1 MPPSRRTAGPGET
14 SIGAVSLPPSEAH
27 EVARPTSTADPPG
40 PKQTCVGAG
49 TSATAEPAADASGGG
64 RCARDGHALRR
75 RKTTM
80 EGRGT
85 GATVAQV
92 ARRGH
97 EALRVFT
104 SMVRALAS
112 ARLGKRMVSTP
123 SA

>member
-1 MPPSRRTAGPGET
+1 VPPSRRTAGPAGT

-27 EVARPTSTADPPG
+27 KMARSTSTADPPG
-40 PKQTCVGAG
+40 PKHTCVGEG
-49 TSATAEPAADASGGG
+49 TSATAEPAVDASGGG
-64 RCARDGHALRR
+64 RCARDGHAPR
-75 RKTTM
+75 RKKTTR
-80 EGRGT
+80 EERGT